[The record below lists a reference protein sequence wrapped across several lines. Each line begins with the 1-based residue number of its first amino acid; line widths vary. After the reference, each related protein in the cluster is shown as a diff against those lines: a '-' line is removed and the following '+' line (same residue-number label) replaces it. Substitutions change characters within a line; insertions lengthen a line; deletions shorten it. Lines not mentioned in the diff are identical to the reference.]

1 MIDSFEVES
10 KIIIKTYSDKPLT
23 KEEKNE
29 IAFLLEMD
37 LNEMSSIKLCGQIP
51 DGKEG
56 YRIYTRFHFKEVR

>member
-10 KIIIKTYSDKPLT
+10 KIIIKTFSDKPLT

-29 IAFLLEMD
+29 IAFLLEMAF
-37 LNEMSSIKLCGQIP
+37 NEMSSIKLCSQ
-51 DGKEG
+51 DHDSKEG